1 MKKLLI
7 SLVAIYFLVA
17 CDKANIPMYH
27 DNKSYVQF
35 AESYLH
41 SVNISFFLYP
51 TENTYKLPLALK
63 LAGAPLQKNT
73 EFAIVVL
80 NESTAKAEHYD
91 LPDRIEFQAGQATDT
106 LVLNLNKVDGLDKE
120 PVCLIL
126 EIQGKGKLMAG
137 QTIYTR
143 KIIWLSNA
151 IAQPIWWDQAFVR
164 SFLGVYTDKKFSEFI
179 RITKT
184 GDLDGMDPDR
194 VRSLCLK
201 FKAELVRLRNAGT
214 PILEADGTDML
225 STIPLLG

>member
-1 MKKLLI
+1 MKKLL
-7 SLVAIYFLVA
+7 VFLVTIYLLMS
-17 CDKANIPMYH
+17 CNKESITMYQ
-27 DNKSYVQF
+27 DNVSYVQF
-35 AESYLH
+35 AESYLD
-41 SVNISFFLYP
+41 SVNVSFFLYP
-51 TENTYKLPLALK
+51 TENVYKLPLALK
-63 LAGAPLQKNT
+63 LAGTPLQEDT
-73 EFAIVVL
+73 EFTIAIL
-80 NESTAKAEHYD
+80 DESTASPEHYN
-91 LPDRIEFQAGQATDT
+91 LPDKIEFRANCATDT

-120 PVCLIL
+120 PVRLVL
-126 EIQGKGKLMAG
+126 EIQGKGNLRAG

-151 IAQPIWWDQAFVR
+151 IAQPSWWDQSFSR

-184 GDLDGMDPDR
+184 GDLDGMEPDR
-194 VRSLCLK
+194 IRALCLK